1 LIDILACERMGR
13 GAGGRGKWGYRR
25 LYLEQ
30 QQTKK
35 IETEVRDVDRI
46 RIKKVYAGCFQGGLL
61 GGHKSIPVQI

>member
-1 LIDILACERMGR
+1 VRRAAVRGR
-13 GAGGRGKWGYRR
+13 WRYRR
-25 LYLEQ
+25 YLEQ

>member
-1 LIDILACERMGR
+1 MRRAAVRGR
-13 GAGGRGKWGYRR
+13 WRYRR
-25 LYLEQ
+25 YLEQ